1 MVTLVCGIV
10 SQDKLFITNEALH
23 RGYGPHRLT
32 TLWPSL
38 ATADLKHRGRLL
50 RPRRLTTWR
59 TTCPSAPAYN
69 ATAGSS
75 VYAAYDVMVVFNVY
89 LSRPGLHGHTMPHLS
104 G

>member
-23 RGYGPHRLT
+23 RGYRPHRLT

-50 RPRRLTTWR
+50 RPRRLTTQR
-59 TTCPSAPAYN
+59 TTFSSAPVFN
-69 ATAGSS
+69 AAANSS
-75 VYAAYDVMVVFNVY
+75 VC
-89 LSRPGLHGHTMPHLS
+89 SHGRLARN
-104 G
+104 